1 MLDPGKPAR
10 LLGSLLILAV
20 LVVAGYLVLRHRG
33 RAAPPPAAGEA
44 YGRAA
49 VSADLPAADDLRAV
63 AREAN
68 VVVCVID
75 AARADHVGC
84 YGYARDTTPNIDR
97 LAGSGTAFEQHFSQY
112 PETKMSTAC
121 LFTSQYPDTH
131 LAYGD
136 RRLAESTFTLAQG
149 LRAAGLHTVLF
160 SQNGYASPMWG
171 LGEEF
176 DEAYYEPHLKEAGR
190 DLPDIWRP
198 EALLEQVE
206 CWLEKRPRS
215 RFFAY
220 VHFMPPHDP
229 YIAPPGT
236 RRYFAGQQP
245 PEAWLSDYAFDEVER
260 ERRAKERPWS
270 EQHQGWMLN
279 LYDGNLRYA
288 DWAVGELERLL
299 REAGAFESTV
309 LIVTSDHGEA
319 FGEHGYRG
327 HTFSAYDETI
337 RIPLIIKLPR
347 LNVAGRR
354 ISALT
359 QSVDVMPTVLD
370 LFEAPYPRD
379 GVQGRSLLPLMTGEA
394 GEVNDYVFARA
405 AGQPPSYVIRS
416 HDWMLVLYR
425 GGQLRAL
432 YDLKEDPRALQ
443 NVIESRPEE
452 AGRMVEAFR
461 AFARSQTAP
470 PLQFV
475 DSDARRP
482 QLPEVNKIEVNE
494 EMRRSLEALGY
505 LR

>member
-1 MLDPGKPAR
+1 MPSPSKRAR

-20 LVVAGYLVLRHRG
+20 VVSAGYMILRQRG
-33 RAAPPPAAGEA
+33 RVPPAAAGEA
-44 YGRAA
+44 YRRAA
-49 VSADLPAADDLRAV
+49 LTGDLPAADDLRAA
-63 AREAN
+63 ARDAN
-68 VVVCVID
+68 VVICIID
-75 AARADHVGC
+75 AARADHIGC
-84 YGYARDTTPNIDR
+84 YGYPRDTTPNIDR
-97 LAGSGTAFEQHFSQY
+97 LARSGTVFEQHFSQY
-112 PETKMSTAC
+112 PETKMSTAS

-136 RRLAESTFTLAQG
+136 RGLAESTFTLAQG

-171 LGEEF
+171 LGEQF

-190 DLPDIWRP
+190 DLPDIWKP

-206 CWLEKRPRS
+206 SWLEKRPRS

-229 YIAPPGT
+229 YIAPAGT
-236 RRYFAGQQP
+236 RQYFAGQQP
-245 PEAWLSDYAFDEVER
+245 PNAWLSDYPFDEVER
-260 ERRAKERPWS
+260 ERRGKERPWS
-270 EQHQGWMLN
+270 EQQQRRMLN

-288 DWAVGELERLL
+288 DWAVGELEMLL
-299 REAGAFESTV
+299 REAGVFESTV
-309 LIVTSDHGEA
+309 FIVTSDHGEA

-337 RIPLIIKLPR
+337 RIPLVIKLPKS
-347 LNVAGRR
+347 NVPGRR

-359 QSVDVMPTVLD
+359 QSVDVMPTLLD
-370 LFEAPYPRD
+370 LLEAPYPRD
-379 GVQGRSLLPLMTGEA
+379 GVQGRSLLPLMAGEA
-394 GEVNDYVFARA
+394 DEVNDYIFARA
-405 AGQPPSYVIRS
+405 AGEPPSYVVRS
-416 HDWMLVLYR
+416 HEWMLVLYR
-425 GGQLRAL
+425 GGRLRAL
-432 YDLKEDPRALQ
+432 YDLKEDPRALH

-452 AGRMVEAFR
+452 ADRAMEAFR

-470 PLQFV
+470 PLHFV
-475 DSDARRP
+475 DSDAP
-482 QLPEVNKIEVNE
+482 PPELPEVNKIEVNE